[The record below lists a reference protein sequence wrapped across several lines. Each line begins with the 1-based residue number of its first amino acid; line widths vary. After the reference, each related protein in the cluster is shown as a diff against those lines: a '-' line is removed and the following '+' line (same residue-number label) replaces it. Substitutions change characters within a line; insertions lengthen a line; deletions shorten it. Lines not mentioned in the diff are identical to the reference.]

1 MFANLHGR
9 LLSGRII
16 TVNFNQQR
24 RRKRRMQQQPGE
36 KNEYR
41 NAIGHGTF
49 DCFGNWGLSAETE
62 TSRTGAVS

>member
-1 MFANLHGR
+1 
-9 LLSGRII
+9 
-16 TVNFNQQR
+16 
-24 RRKRRMQQQPGE
+24 MQQQPGE